1 MPNNRLASPRGWRS
15 LWEILDPPTTDT
27 TRVLNN
33 SEVSGRF
40 LFQSTAE
47 VTCVPET
54 NLTLSINNTE
64 IRVLDGNSGNATDT
78 NRDDGVPPNTVRIN
92 KNQSRSMTGKKHDNS
107 GN

>member
-1 MPNNRLASPRGWRS
+1 M
-15 LWEILDPPTTDT
+15 
-27 TRVLNN
+27 N
-33 SEVSGRF
+33 SEVSARSP
-40 LFQSTAE
+40 FQSTAE

-64 IRVLDGNSGNATDT
+64 IRVLDGKSGNVTDN

-92 KNQSRSMTGKKHDNS
+92 KNQSHSMTGKKHDNS